1 MTYYG
6 AAPQATYDYET
17 RKRGY
22 DALDDFFGSVKRRE
36 INPVD
41 YQAVARRLFELQGL
55 QLPQI
60 IPSTMSV
67 PAYQPV
73 SSVGGYGS
81 EDPVQAYSLPPMMSN
96 TKTRSDLASI
106 DRILEQ
112 MQATIYDNDTA
123 LHTNQTSPSY
133 LVLDTQQ
140 ARHSPSNGQQPPM
153 SAHQHT
159 PSISDASTPG
169 LTPPSSA
176 HSYTS
181 GGSPLPMHTTPGTAA
196 YPTLPASN
204 VDHAGMAQMSSYYQD
219 PPNRYMHG
227 SNLHKAQPNKS
238 DIDMA
243 DRSDGSATPPASQMN
258 KQLEKG
264 KAKEESPGDHVI
276 DPALSGS
283 IDQESEDKENNAWLQ
298 QVRLV
303 EWLREFVKKRME
315 EVDAEDT
322 ASDGMDVKSEPKS
335 EHIDT
340 EMSDETLESELKRD
354 EQQLYPVLQSVV
366 EQDA

>member
-36 INPVD
+36 VNPVD

-81 EDPVQAYSLPPMMSN
+81 EDPIQAYSLPPMMSN
-96 TKTRSDLASI
+96 AKTRSDLTSI

-123 LHTNQTSPSY
+123 LHNNQTTPSY
-133 LVLDTQQ
+133 LVIDTQQ
-140 ARHSPSNGQQPPM
+140 ARHSPSTGQHASM

-176 HSYTS
+176 QSYTS
-181 GGSPLPMHTTPGTAA
+181 GASPLPMHTTPGTAA
-196 YPTLPASN
+196 YPTLPAGN
-204 VDHAGMAQMSSYYQD
+204 ADHTGIAQLSSYYQD
-219 PPNRYMHG
+219 PPNRYIHG
-227 SNLHKAQPNKS
+227 GNLHKAQPDKS

-243 DRSDGSATPPASQMN
+243 DRSDGSVTPPASEMN
-258 KQLEKG
+258 RAMGKG
-264 KAKEESPGDHVI
+264 KAKAESSNDHVI

-283 IDQESEDKENNAWLQ
+283 VDNEIDDKQNNAWLQ

-303 EWLREFVKKRME
+303 EWLREFVKKQME
-315 EVDAEDT
+315 LVDSEDP
-322 ASDGMDVKSEPKS
+322 GSEGIDIKPEIKS
-335 EHIDT
+335 EHVDT
-340 EMSDETLESELKRD
+340 EMSDDALESELKRD